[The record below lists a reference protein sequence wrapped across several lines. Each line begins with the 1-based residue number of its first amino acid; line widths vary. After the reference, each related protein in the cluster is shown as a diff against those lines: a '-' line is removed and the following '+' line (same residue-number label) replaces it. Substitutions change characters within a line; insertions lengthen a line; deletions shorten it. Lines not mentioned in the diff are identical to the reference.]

1 MLLLPAR
8 PGVRTPAEG
17 SHQRPVVCENGE
29 GASLQ
34 HEAEVFDGGYYS
46 EKLPI
51 ESAVV
56 DLSLIQL
63 GREKT
68 KGTPPLPGPFLLN
81 NRPHM

>member
-1 MLLLPAR
+1 LAGYVTNGGGKLGDERQMLLLPAR

-34 HEAEVFDGGYYS
+34 HEAEVFDGGYYGK
-46 EKLPI
+46 KLPI

-63 GREKT
+63 G
-68 KGTPPLPGPFLLN
+68 
-81 NRPHM
+81 